1 MDMYIE
7 QMLRDCEAC
16 NRRFAVQYEF
26 SAPRVPSWSSDRVSV
41 RVVRCPSCRHLN
53 ALVMLMYAHHVAV
66 KAIPGPDPLDV
77 RVHPHTMRGLR
88 TAPAPTRPLRLTH
101 RARITRHLMVT
112 AIDLMRRWRPFLP

>member
-7 QMLRDCEAC
+7 QMLRDCEVC

-53 ALVMLMYAHHVAV
+53 PVVMLMYAHGVVV
-66 KAIPGPDPLDV
+66 KPVVGVEPKDV
-77 RVHPHTMRGLR
+77 RVRPN
-88 TAPAPTRPLRLTH
+88 TRRRLWMSQTPDRPRRLT
-101 RARITRHLMVT
+101 RRERMTRHFMVA
-112 AIDLMRRWRPFLP
+112 AIDLMRRFRPFLP